1 MSAPLAPYRRL
12 FAVPGSSAFCG
23 LGVVA
28 RLPMSMLGL
37 GVVLL
42 VSGRTGSY
50 ALAGSVS
57 AAYVLA
63 AAVVAPLLS
72 RLIDRHGQRRV
83 LQSAVLV
90 NAAAMLALVAGMTG
104 GGAAAH
110 SPVPQVLAALGG
122 ASFPPVGSAVRARW
136 IRLLGLS
143 PRLQTAF
150 ALEAM
155 LDEAVFVVGPV
166 AVTTAATLASPA
178 LAVVFAVVI
187 GVVGTWLFAGQRRT
201 EPGPMP
207 VAKGAPK
214 APLNW
219 RLMGPLVVA
228 SGALGALFG
237 SAEVSVV
244 ALAAEG
250 GHASAA
256 GATLAF
262 WSAGSGIAAAWLGAH
277 TPRRGAA
284 RRFLIGSAVLT
295 STLVV
300 LPFVPNLVVL
310 AGVFLLAGLSISP
323 TLVASMGLVT
333 EWVPTSR
340 VTEGMGWTSTG
351 MCAGV
356 AAGAAVA
363 GPLLDAY
370 GGHAGFWVSLAAGL
384 LCTVLAAGIAKL
396 AAGMPAGPTEPTDP
410 IDAGP
415 IDTVDAR
422 PATASIPV

>member
-1 MSAPLAPYRRL
+1 MPALFAPYRRV
-12 FAVPGSSAFCG
+12 FTVPGSATFCG
-23 LGVVA
+23 FGALA

-42 VSGRTGSY
+42 VSARTGSY
-50 ALAGSVS
+50 AVAGTVS

-72 RLIDRHGQRRV
+72 RLIDRRGQRRV
-83 LQSAVLV
+83 LQAAVLV
-90 NAAAMLALVAGMTG
+90 NAAAMLALVGCMLSG
-104 GGAAAH
+104 GVPA
-110 SPVPQVLAALGG
+110 STPVPQLLAALGG

-136 IRLLGLS
+136 IRLLGQS

-166 AVTTAATLASPA
+166 AVTAAATLATPA

-187 GVVGTWLFAGQRRT
+187 GLVGTWLFADQRAT
-201 EPGPMP
+201 DPGPVP
-207 VAKGAPK
+207 QVAGAPK
-214 APLNW
+214 PAMNW
-219 RLMGPLVVA
+219 RVMAPLVVA

-244 ALAAEG
+244 ALAAQT

-262 WSAGSGIAAAWLGAH
+262 WSAGSGVAAAWLAAWLGAH
-277 TPRRGAA
+277 PPRRRAS
-284 RRFLIGSAVLT
+284 RRFLAGSAVLT
-295 STLVV
+295 ATLVA

-310 AGVFLLAGLSISP
+310 GAVFLLAGLAISP
-323 TLVASMGLVT
+323 TLVASMGLVS
-333 EWVPTSR
+333 ESVPTAR

-363 GPLLDAY
+363 GPVLDAH
-370 GGHAGFWVSLAAGL
+370 GGHAGFWVALAAGV
-384 LCTVLAAGIAKL
+384 LCTVLAALIVHASRAQ
-396 AAGMPAGPTEPTDP
+396 AARPGPAGPAAEATVGLVH
-410 IDAGP
+410 DAA
-415 IDTVDAR
+415 VAH
-422 PATASIPV
+422 